1 MTDTSLGDAPM
12 KRPPEKRPPDDL
24 RGAFHE
30 EADDTAYPDVEA
42 LVTGGR
48 RRVLASRRR
57 RLAALCA
64 ATAAAVVV
72 VVGVLVTTHST
83 NLAVQQP
90 AGRGPTTPA
99 PSATPT
105 PTASPTSSP
114 TASHPPGQSAA
125 DARVYGIDPAIAALP
140 IGVRVQQP
148 NPAQWPVATTQASTP
163 EGLWLV
169 SYPYGFQGVD
179 LAAHPQLTE
188 YGELLLMTSD
198 RGRILSVYPFRG
210 VPPQWLLVTPQAVYC
225 GRQGDG
231 GLPYSMV
238 CRVDRST
245 GSLNVTVFSVPAD
258 VRSNV
263 GEPPVLAGRPG
274 SWRLDSRSP
283 TADLQH
289 QPRITADGLLFAADP
304 NVPGG
309 GKSLLL
315 DPVTLK

>member
-1 MTDTSLGDAPM
+1 M
-12 KRPPEKRPPDDL
+12 KRLPDDL
-24 RGAFHE
+24 RGGFHE
-30 EADDTAYPDVEA
+30 EANDTAYPDVEA
-42 LVTGGR
+42 LVTGAQ
-48 RRVLASRRR
+48 RRVVASRRR

-72 VVGVLVTTHST
+72 GVLVTTQST
-83 NLAVQQP
+83 HLAVQQP
-90 AGRGPTTPA
+90 AGRGATTSA

-114 TASHPPGQSAA
+114 TASQPPSQSAG
-125 DARVYGIDPAIAALP
+125 DARAHGIEAAIAALP
-140 IGVRVQQP
+140 IGVRVVQL
-148 NPAQWPVATTQASTP
+148 NPAEWPVATTQASTP
-163 EGLWLV
+163 EGLWLL
-169 SYPYGFQGVD
+169 SFPYAFEGVD

-188 YGELLLMTSD
+188 YGELLLMSPD
-198 RGRILSVYPFRG
+198 RSQILSAYPFRD

-245 GSLNVTVFSVPAD
+245 GLLNVTVFSVPAD
-258 VRSNV
+258 VRSNA

-274 SWRLDSRSP
+274 SWRLDSHSP

-289 QPRITADGLLFAADP
+289 RPRITADGLLFDP
-304 NVPGG
+304 YPNQAGSRP
-309 GKSLLL
+309 LLL
-315 DPVTLK
+315 DPLTLR